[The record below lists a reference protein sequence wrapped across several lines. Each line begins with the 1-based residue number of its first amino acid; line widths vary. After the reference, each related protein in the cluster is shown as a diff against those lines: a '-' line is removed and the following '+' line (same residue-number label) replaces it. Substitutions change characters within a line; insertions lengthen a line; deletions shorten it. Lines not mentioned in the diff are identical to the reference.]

1 MNPYL
6 LAASDY
12 GLVIA
17 SGFIM
22 LLFLIVGW
30 VIIQGTRAQM
40 SWRKAVI
47 DGDVQVIDMLV
58 REEVGRWKTI
68 RPAKGVNPEVWRG
81 VQSAELMEVEPE
93 GVRLSAMA
101 EGRYEQVAG
110 QRREVSNALAE
121 GMNVAAKI
129 ADMTLY
135 DIPNVM
141 LPWVRVDVYSTY
153 RDETGSSQRCILTVT
168 ADRELA
174 DKLAWEELTGEEVIR
189 AFGGRYSLD
198 DRGNPLPI
206 DSGADKRTDVPAVFY
221 KDD

>member
-1 MNPYL
+1 MNPPL

-17 SGFIM
+17 SAFIL
-22 LLFLIVGW
+22 LLFIIIGW
-30 VIIQGTRAQM
+30 VIVQGTRAQL
-40 SWRKAVI
+40 SWRKAVL
-47 DGDVQVIDMLV
+47 DGDTQVIDMLV
-58 REEVGRWKTI
+58 REEVGRWKTM
-68 RPAKGVNPEVWRG
+68 RPPKGVSPEVWRG

-93 GVRLSAMA
+93 GVRLATTA
-101 EGRYEQVAG
+101 EGRYEQVEG
-110 QRREVSNALAE
+110 QRREVNSALFQ
-121 GMNVAAKI
+121 GMDVAAKV

-153 RDETGSSQRCILTVT
+153 RDESGSSQRCILTVT
-168 ADRELA
+168 ADRDLA
-174 DKLAWEELTGEEVIR
+174 DKLAWDEMTGEEVIR

-206 DSGADKRTDVPAVFY
+206 DTGAPTRTDVPAVFY

>member
-1 MNPYL
+1 
-6 LAASDY
+6 
-12 GLVIA
+12 
-17 SGFIM
+17 
-22 LLFLIVGW
+22 
-30 VIIQGTRAQM
+30 
-40 SWRKAVI
+40 
-47 DGDVQVIDMLV
+47 
-58 REEVGRWKTI
+58 
-68 RPAKGVNPEVWRG
+68 
-81 VQSAELMEVEPE
+81 MEVEPE

-121 GMNVAAKI
+121 GMNVAAKV

-168 ADRELA
+168 ADRDLA

-206 DSGADKRTDVPAVFY
+206 DTSADKRTDVPAVFY